1 MSKQSI
7 TLKNA
12 VESAFFR
19 MRLCH
24 NQMSRGELLRL
35 KTRKSLPD
43 PGKAGLSAQGAGHMA
58 ALGRMYLRARDYFAD
73 FEKVYGAHGVLPYSS
88 NNFF

>member
-35 KTRKSLPD
+35 KTGKSLLD
-43 PGKAGLSAQGAGHMA
+43 PENHCLTREKPGCQRKAPVTRGETQHDKQREQNGQ
-58 ALGRMYLRARDYFAD
+58 D
-73 FEKVYGAHGVLPYSS
+73 P
-88 NNFF
+88 